1 MKYVKSIE
9 DFKKYSFEFFDSFL
23 DEEMSNMVVNSFLLD
38 IGDWQSLESEMV
50 EIIKEKGINSSDVCD
65 YGEVI
70 LQLSDYRSLLKKFVS
85 LLLRSE
91 QFLSLSAFLNRIFLQ
106 RVGNVSYRSMR
117 QEYTYKERYF
127 DRFVEIITYCNI
139 DSELYSPFFL
149 AILSSE
155 AFSPLFN
162 YKEPLKEYLDSV
174 AQQGVRAETSLLLDS
189 MDKSLDNSLSLPK
202 MIEAYIKGESTS
214 LSFMGSALQK
224 DVSFSLS
231 IIDSML
237 SQHKDREY
245 ECVQLLLLLSSYK
258 SAKDRLKQIYAT
270 SSDSRVRALLS
281 KEFSSIVLT
290 SFNSE
295 EEFLSYVDANVSTIQ
310 DRLYGIRLARF
321 YSAYGLSNEGINGK
335 VMTFILNTFRNRESV
350 EQVEYFR
357 EYFKFVDLYV
367 LQSLASIVY
376 DISYQRKRLLSS
388 KWAMRLI
395 STFASSKLL
404 AIIFSNM
411 ADWLKDTRLVG
422 PCQYFIDIMCSCA
435 RSEVLPYIGALYDS
449 VESAKMR
456 KFLDEKIKTF
466 SMKNREDIGQVRD
479 RIAGDFGFD
488 KNGYRLLS
496 LPHRQVLLKINSK
509 GNIDVLNAKSEK
521 PARIRQKD
529 DAKYLR
535 ERIKFWTKKIK
546 EQKKRLYSAYLE
558 FRNYDRQS
566 FEECIVHNNLLN
578 FLSQHLFWGRYKSD
592 RLVEICVL
600 NSDRLVH
607 VAGNMIGEESL
618 DDYSIAILQ
627 SIDASDMKDRLSSV
641 IEPLFDQF
649 SLPFFSTD
657 SLNLKSNCVENLSG
671 VFCNARLFVTRL
683 EKMRYKVADRDE
695 QDTFSTLIKINENL
709 NLITTVEFDRIPLKN
724 LDKSISLG
732 QVRFYELSRNYKRGK
747 RYILNK
753 QEALM
758 LENINPYV
766 LSNELGLIVSATK
779 A

>member
-85 LLLRSE
+85 LLLKSE

-127 DRFVEIITYCNI
+127 DRFIEIITYCNI

-174 AQQGVRAETSLLLDS
+174 AQQGMRPETSLLLDS

-214 LSFMGSALQK
+214 LSVMGSALQK

-258 SAKDRLKQIYAT
+258 AVKDRLKQIYAT
-270 SSDSRVRALLS
+270 SFDNRVRALLS

-496 LPHRQVLLKINSK
+496 LPHRQVLIKINSK

-732 QVRFYELSRNYKRGK
+732 QVRFYDLSRNYKRGK